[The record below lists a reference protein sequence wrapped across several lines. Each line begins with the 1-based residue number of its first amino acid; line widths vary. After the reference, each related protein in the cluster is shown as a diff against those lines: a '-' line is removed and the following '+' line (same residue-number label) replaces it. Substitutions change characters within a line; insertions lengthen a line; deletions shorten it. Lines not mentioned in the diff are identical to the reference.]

1 MQGRVAQPGVDVGRQ
16 RRGLVG
22 EPLSAVWSDPSV
34 PTGRQGLAYQATAL
48 ASYVDAGL
56 RDSPL
61 HSLADSRSLLA
72 TIEATRASLTV
83 V

>member
-1 MQGRVAQPGVDVGRQ
+1 MRTLQN
-16 RRGLVG
+16 LVFPATFELTTG
-22 EPLSAVWSDPSV
+22 AGSAVWSDPSV